1 MNEIK
6 ITLLN
11 EDECKNFFKLWGLT
25 SAVCYATPDEYATGV
40 GKSCLST
47 KHFSGGRHR
56 YIVLKFENISRA
68 CYDEETDILTSAGW
82 KNFKDIKE
90 DEVVAT
96 LNPDTGCVEYHK
108 INEKISYNYTGNMH
122 LIQNSAVDLNITA
135 NHNVFFKKQDSVYK
149 HNNHTNYLIPIESV
163 KTSKIIMDK
172 RFNVD
177 NMVSDTITIKGYS
190 YNKKT
195 NNGSYKEMYTGD
207 LTLNRA
213 DYYKLLAW
221 YLSEGSTYYDKK
233 ECKYVISIYQTKSS
247 DNIKNNTIE
256 EIMDIVG
263 RLGFTP
269 NYSKNRVRFNSRT
282 LGKFFKE
289 LGTSGNKYIPY
300 IISESFNKEY
310 ARIFLNEYF
319 KGDGHIDK
327 NGVGFLYTSS
337 NVLADQLQELCF
349 IAGWTGLKRERN
361 RDKIGTKHIIEDR
374 EVTINLPSYVI
385 NVSFGVRNSQPN
397 INLKKH
403 MTIEPVKDKPVY
415 CVNVT
420 NNIIFVRRNG
430 RAIWCGN
437 CADQMARHSV
447 GTAINMQSGRYV
459 NLANFTYHT
468 PTPIKNNIKAKGIYE
483 NLMNTIEKAY
493 VEICEALE
501 EDGLRGEKVYECAR
515 GIAPM
520 NHHTKLVMGFTVEA
534 LTNFLN
540 KRLCVCSQEEIQQ
553 VARMV
558 KKIVGNEL
566 PELKPLLVPICQAQ
580 LWCPESPKRTCG
592 AFMQKSEVEK
602 ILLQHKKT
610 ILEKNRQTV

>member
-68 CYDEETDILTSAGW
+68 
-82 KNFKDIKE
+82 
-90 DEVVAT
+90 
-96 LNPDTGCVEYHK
+96 
-108 INEKISYNYTGNMH
+108 
-122 LIQNSAVDLNITA
+122 
-135 NHNVFFKKQDSVYK
+135 
-149 HNNHTNYLIPIESV
+149 
-163 KTSKIIMDK
+163 
-172 RFNVD
+172 
-177 NMVSDTITIKGYS
+177 
-190 YNKKT
+190 
-195 NNGSYKEMYTGD
+195 
-207 LTLNRA
+207 
-213 DYYKLLAW
+213 
-221 YLSEGSTYYDKK
+221 
-233 ECKYVISIYQTKSS
+233 
-247 DNIKNNTIE
+247 
-256 EIMDIVG
+256 
-263 RLGFTP
+263 
-269 NYSKNRVRFNSRT
+269 
-282 LGKFFKE
+282 
-289 LGTSGNKYIPY
+289 
-300 IISESFNKEY
+300 
-310 ARIFLNEYF
+310 
-319 KGDGHIDK
+319 
-327 NGVGFLYTSS
+327 
-337 NVLADQLQELCF
+337 
-349 IAGWTGLKRERN
+349 
-361 RDKIGTKHIIEDR
+361 
-374 EVTINLPSYVI
+374 
-385 NVSFGVRNSQPN
+385 
-397 INLKKH
+397 
-403 MTIEPVKDKPVY
+403 
-415 CVNVT
+415 
-420 NNIIFVRRNG
+420 
-430 RAIWCGN
+430 

-602 ILLQHKKT
+602 ILLQHKKNNFR
-610 ILEKNRQTV
+610 KK